1 MKKPK
6 NSVVHV
12 RVYNDLK
19 EKVESIL
26 EENGISLSEAIN
38 VFLKKIEQNQ
48 GIPFRIRSEKRK
60 AFPLTKLA
68 IALNETG
75 GKPIDAYTKKILN
88 LYEKGLMDY
97 ETAQQALSINR

>member
-1 MKKPK
+1 MKKTK
-6 NSVVHV
+6 NTVVHV

-26 EENGISLSEAIN
+26 EENGMSLSEAIN

-75 GKPIDAYTKKILN
+75 GKSIDAYTKKILN

-97 ETAQQALSINR
+97 ETAQRALSIKR